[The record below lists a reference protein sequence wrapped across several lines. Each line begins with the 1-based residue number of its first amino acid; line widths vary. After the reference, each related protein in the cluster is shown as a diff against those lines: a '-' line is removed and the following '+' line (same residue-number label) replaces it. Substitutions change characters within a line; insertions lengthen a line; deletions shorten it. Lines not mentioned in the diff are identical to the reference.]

1 MVKPAEEYDDG
12 DDVCSDDFSSVLIG
26 VPASVAA
33 ANAERIDAARR
44 ALGRLRGT
52 WVVRGT
58 WTVSDADGYET
69 LHVAAQ
75 HKAHNVLRHLRY
87 YNEGDFWQ
95 QASESTKTNSWSRID
110 K

>member
-1 MVKPAEEYDDG
+1 MRTAEDYDD
-12 DDVCSDDFSSVLIG
+12 DANCNDDFSSMLLG

-33 ANAERIDAARR
+33 ANAERIDTARR
-44 ALGRLRGT
+44 ALGRLRDT

-58 WTVSDADGYET
+58 WTTSDPEGVET

-75 HKAHNVLRHLRY
+75 HRTHNVLRHLRY
-87 YNEGDFWQ
+87 YNDGGFWQ

>member
-1 MVKPAEEYDDG
+1 MRTAEEYDD
-12 DDVCSDDFSSVLIG
+12 DDGTCSDDFSSVLRG
-26 VPASVAA
+26 VPAEVAA

-44 ALGRLRGT
+44 ALGRLRDV

-58 WTVSDADGYET
+58 WIVSDADGYET

-75 HKAHNVLRHLRY
+75 HRTHTALRHMRY
-87 YNEGDFWQ
+87 YNDGNFWQ
-95 QASESTKTNSWSRID
+95 QASDSTKSNSWSRID